1 MSETHRSE
9 LRTVFDQHRRAAGS
23 LAVFRPPEGGVNG
36 RKMNLSR
43 LVLSKIVLD
52 LGDQRG
58 EVLDELSERTRG
70 KKAKKHTICQT

>member
-1 MSETHRSE
+1 MSCSM
-9 LRTVFDQHRRAAGS
+9 GS

-52 LGDQRG
+52 LGGHKG
-58 EVLDELSERTRG
+58 EKV
-70 KKAKKHTICQT
+70 AKTPGEHGEKMQNNYINTGISRCNFLLGSIYIW